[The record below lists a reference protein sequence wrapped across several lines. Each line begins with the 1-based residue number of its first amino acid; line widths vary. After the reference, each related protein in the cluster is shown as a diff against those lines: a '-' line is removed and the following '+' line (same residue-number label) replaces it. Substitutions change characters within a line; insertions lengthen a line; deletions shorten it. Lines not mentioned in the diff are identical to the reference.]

1 MKKSILILV
10 VAFLFNSCSQSITF
24 NKEAYQ
30 GFKNNF
36 FWEANEYSVT
46 VAKNGLLSITGG
58 STTDQMVISLSSAGK
73 GTYILGENYSKK
85 VIYTDKTTATAIVFD
100 TTIARPGGNNGGI
113 IGDGEVIITANDGAT
128 ISGKFKFNAVNAD
141 ANSDQVYVNF
151 KEGVFNN
158 IPITSL

>member
-10 VAFLFNSCSQSITF
+10 IAFLFNSCSQSITF

-30 GFKNNF
+30 GLKNNF
-36 FWEANEYSVT
+36 FWEANEYEARLAT
-46 VAKNGLLSITGG
+46 NGTLIITGG
-58 STTDQMVISLSSAGK
+58 STTDKMIIFLNSSGK
-73 GTYILGENYSKK
+73 GTYTLGINNAVKAIYSESPNGTES
-85 VIYTDKTTATAIVFD
+85 IFD
-100 TTIARPGGNNGGI
+100 TTIARQGGI
-113 IGDGEVIITANDGAT
+113 NGTIVGEGKVEITANDGAT

-158 IPITSL
+158 IPITKL